1 MPARKDTA
9 TSQHAYWT
17 RHNAALSST
26 QESPAAP
33 ACQRPPRHQRTATAK
48 EEKTG
53 LRPLQWWPREL
64 TPRREIG
71 EAGGQGEAT
80 LEAVEAMVDA
90 AHGREVE
97 EATGASRTRYSI

>member
-1 MPARKDTA
+1 MKR
-9 TSQHAYWT
+9 
-17 RHNAALSST
+17 NAALSST
-26 QESPAAP
+26 QGSLAAP
-33 ACQRPPRHQRTATAK
+33 SCQWQRPRPRPQRTATAK

-53 LRPLQWWPREL
+53 LRPQLPWPREL

-97 EATGASRTRYSI
+97 EATGAGRTRYSI

>member
-1 MPARKDTA
+1 MR
-9 TSQHAYWT
+9 
-17 RHNAALSST
+17 RNAALSSI
-26 QESPAAP
+26 QGSLAAP
-33 ACQRPPRHQRTATAK
+33 ACQRPRPRPQRTATAK

-53 LRPLQWWPREL
+53 LRPQLPWPREL

-80 LEAVEAMVDA
+80 LEAVEDMVDT

-97 EATGASRTRYSI
+97 EATGAGRTRSSK